1 MNEPLTPESLE
12 IRDWRLEAV
21 ENPKSQIPNPKSQ
34 SPNPLVLDPASLS
47 PISNLQS
54 PISKLR
60 RLIREESEGL
70 HGRLLLAQLL
80 LAPLPLHVGSRL
92 RAAVLRLAGFKIGP
106 GTVFWGT
113 PTLTGGGNLY
123 QRLVIGRECWINAG
137 CFFDLGEQITIGDY
151 VAFGQQVML
160 LTNAHEIAGPTRRAG
175 RLLPRPIVIE
185 DGAWVSTRATVLP
198 GVTIGT
204 AAVVAAGAV
213 VTRDVPPNTLVG
225 GIPARPI
232 RELEEGELVGI
243 EKKGNSGELRGTQG
257 NSR

>member
-12 IRDWRLEAV
+12 IRDWRLEI
-21 ENPKSQIPNPKSQ
+21 EEPTPLTSPIQNPKSKIQNPT
-34 SPNPLVLDPASLS
+34 S

-54 PISKLR
+54 PISKFR
-60 RLIREESEGL
+60 QLIREESEGL

-92 RAAVLRLAGFKIGP
+92 RAAVLRLAGFRIGP

-113 PTLTGGGNLY
+113 PTITGGGDLY
-123 QRLVIGRECWINAG
+123 RRLRIGRECWINAG
-137 CFFDLGEQITIGDY
+137 CFFDLGEHITIGDR

-160 LTNAHEIAGPTRRAG
+160 LTNAHQIAGPDRRAG
-175 RLLPRPIVIE
+175 RLSPRPIVIE
-185 DGAWVSTRATVLP
+185 DGAWVSTRATILP
-198 GVTIGT
+198 GVTIG
-204 AAVVAAGAV
+204 AGAVIAAGAV
-213 VTRDVPPNTLVG
+213 VTRDVPPHTLVA

-232 RELEEGELVGI
+232 RQLEEGEL
-243 EKKGNSGELRGTQG
+243 RGTRPGLAGAGTEG